1 MAGSSIASTE
11 LVLLSRGLCLEILVM
26 FMGMGGWVLMVG
38 ALQSE
43 RAVMHSR
50 DASLFL
56 GVKMVTGGLLRR
68 PDRILKSNM

>member
-1 MAGSSIASTE
+1 
-11 LVLLSRGLCLEILVM
+11 
-26 FMGMGGWVLMVG
+26 MVG

-43 RAVMHSR
+43 RTVMHSR

>member
-1 MAGSSIASTE
+1 
-11 LVLLSRGLCLEILVM
+11 
-26 FMGMGGWVLMVG
+26 MVG

-50 DASLFL
+50 DASLL
-56 GVKMVTGGLLRR
+56 GVKMVTGGLLRW